1 MEIASVRALKEELF
15 QERLGRRV
23 LTRSALPREALVVGS
38 ALPITMTA
46 PPIALGIS
54 GRRGEYRLAVRLQ
67 AVSPGIQRNLDRI
80 LERARGEASVKV
92 VGRLFKQQTMPRP
105 RLLIGNSIGHV
116 RITAGT
122 LGCFVQVDGT
132 DQLHVLSNNHVLA
145 DENRARIGDD
155 ILHPGPADSGM
166 SPRDR
171 VATLSGFEP
180 LSNVG
185 SNLIDAAVA
194 ALLDGIQED
203 RQTLGRLGALR
214 GVRSSPIEEGDAVF
228 KIGRTTGLTRGRV
241 SAFEVDDVSVDYDM
255 GDVSFDRQIE
265 IEPVDES
272 PFSLGGDSGSLIVDE
287 DLQAVGLLFAGN
299 DADVTYANPI
309 DAVLG
314 TLRARLA

>member
-15 QERLGRRV
+15 HERLSRRV

-38 ALPITMTA
+38 ALPMTLPA

-54 GRRGEYRLAVRLQ
+54 GRRGDYRLAVRLQ

-80 LERARGEASVKV
+80 LERARGEVSVKV
-92 VGRLFKQQTMPRP
+92 VGRLFKQQRTPRRP
-105 RLLIGNSIGHV
+105 LLIGSSIGHV
-116 RITAGT
+116 RGTAGT
-122 LGCFVQVDGT
+122 LGCFVQLDGA
-132 DQLHVLSNNHVLA
+132 DRLHVLSNNHVLA
-145 DENRARIGDD
+145 DENRARIGDE

-171 VATLSGFEP
+171 IATLSGFEP

-203 RQTLGRLGALR
+203 RQTFGSLGALQ
-214 GVRSSPIEEGDAVF
+214 GVRSSPIEEDEVVF

-241 SAFEVDDVSVDYDM
+241 SAFEVDDVSVDFDM
-255 GDVSFDRQIE
+255 GEVSFDRQIE
-265 IEPVDES
+265 IEPLDEE

-287 DLQAVGLLFAGN
+287 NLRAVGLLFAGN
-299 DADVTYANPI
+299 DVDATYANPI
-309 DAVLG
+309 DTVLRS
-314 TLRARLA
+314 LRARLA